1 MQTFIILMS
10 LIFTAGIVVLILMYF
25 GYIKDKDK
33 DGIPDVIESKV
44 EEIKKTVKRKRKNKN
59 EKS

>member
-25 GYIKDKDK
+25 GYIKDNDK
-33 DGIPDVIESKV
+33 DGIPDKV
-44 EEIKKTVKRKRKNKN
+44 EDKVKEVKKKIFTNK
-59 EKS
+59 K

>member
-1 MQTFIILMS
+1 MTTFIIFMS
-10 LIFTAGIVVLILMYF
+10 AVFTAGIVVLILMYF

-33 DGIPDVIESKV
+33 DGIPDVIESKF

>member
-10 LIFTAGIVVLILMYF
+10 SIFTAGIVVLILMYF
-25 GYIKDKDK
+25 GYIKDNDR
-33 DGIPDVIESKV
+33 DGIPDVIEAKAK
-44 EEIKKTVKRKRKNKN
+44 EIKKAVKRKTKKN

>member
-25 GYIKDKDK
+25 GYIKDNDK
-33 DGIPDVIESKV
+33 DGIPDKV
-44 EEIKKTVKRKRKNKN
+44 EDKVKEVKKKIFKNK
-59 EKS
+59 K

>member
-1 MQTFIILMS
+1 MS

-33 DGIPDVIESKV
+33 DGIPDVIEHNV
-44 EEIKKTVKRKRKNKN
+44 EELKKEIKKKIAKKK
-59 EKS
+59 K